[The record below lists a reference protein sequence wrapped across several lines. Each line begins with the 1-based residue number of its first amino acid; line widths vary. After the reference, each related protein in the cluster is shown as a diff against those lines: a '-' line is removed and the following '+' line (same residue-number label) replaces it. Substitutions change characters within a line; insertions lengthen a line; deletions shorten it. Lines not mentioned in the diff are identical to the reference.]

1 MKTYLIT
8 VLLFFNF
15 NFYSQSFI
23 FNQKLYKSIEDKAI
37 RFDEI
42 NRRVEESFK
51 NRDIN
56 AKGSGWKV
64 YQRWKYI
71 SSFEV
76 DENGYLPNYKGV
88 REMKK
93 AFKESPVLN
102 DQVYEKSLN
111 NLWTPAGPFTYT
123 SKGSRSSGL
132 GRLNCSVTD
141 PTNENIIYVGAATG
155 GVWKSIDGGLSWSPK
170 TDFIDSIGISGLAI
184 DPNNTNVIY
193 AMTGDADGTDVEFD
207 GLYKSNDAGETW
219 VKMGLTDINYGRTI
233 LIDPNNSNVVIV
245 GTNSGVYRSQ
255 DGGLTFE
262 QTSDQEVVYQLLFN
276 TNDSNIVYASTSNGN
291 DTFIYKSIDNG
302 LTWELKKSFVRVKK
316 MLMAT
321 TQADSNY
328 LYLLGANTSG
338 SLNGFKGVYLSVD
351 SGETFTLKND
361 KTNIL
366 EVYQSYYDLALA
378 VSQTN
383 KDLIYTGCLNLW
395 GSNDGGTTFT
405 RLNYWTDDTS
415 PRYTHGDI
423 HNIRTVGSNVYVC
436 SDGGIYISKDNGNT
450 FVNRSFGLQ
459 ISQFYKIDTAPS
471 TNSKLVG
478 GLQDNGGFISDN
490 DAWVNFHGGDGLDT
504 AINPAMPN
512 LAYGFTQNG
521 GFLYEYNF
529 NSDDYGSFITSHSPG
544 EWLTPLEISSAG
556 NIYGGW
562 KEVEE
567 LVNKKVWQPRTN
579 NSNGYNIRNMKVNP
593 LYPNRLLYY
602 RKSTAN
608 PNFDELIYTDENRD
622 NSGNLVPRVIDL
634 PPAPGMFTKTL
645 VAICFNPVNPNIF
658 YIIYGTKVYKTADSG
673 KTWINIT
680 YNLPYSVSYCIA
692 AQGNQKNSVYVG
704 TNLGVYYF
712 DEESN
717 SWSLFS
723 NGLPRVK
730 VTELKIN
737 TSENNLTAST
747 YGRGIWRVALPSGT
761 LAVEDH
767 QLDVNKGGVFPNPS
781 NGIFR
786 LNVNIQEPLKMAV
799 YNISGKLVFEKA
811 FQSLTS
817 NDEINIS
824 DNPKGVYLLDIK
836 SDQYTIRK
844 KILIK

>member
-1 MKTYLIT
+1 MRNYLVT
-8 VLLFFNF
+8 TLLFLNF

-23 FNQKLYKSIEDKAI
+23 FNQKLYKSIENKTI
-37 RFDEI
+37 KFDEI
-42 NRRVEESFK
+42 DRRVEESFN

-64 YQRWKYI
+64 YQRWKYMA
-71 SSFEV
+71 SFEV
-76 DENGYLPNYKGV
+76 DENGYLPNSSAINK
-88 REMKK
+88 MKVE
-93 AFKESPVLN
+93 FKESPSLS
-102 DQVYEKSLN
+102 DQVYREALN
-111 NLWTPAGPFTYT
+111 NLWTPVGPFTYT
-123 SKGSRSSGL
+123 NKGSWSTGQ
-132 GRLNCSVTD
+132 GRVNCSVTD
-141 PTNENIIYVGAATG
+141 PTNENVIYIGAATG
-155 GVWKSIDGGLSWSPK
+155 GVWKSTDGGLSWSPK

-193 AMTGDADGTDVEFD
+193 AMTGDADGANVGFD
-207 GLYKSNDAGETW
+207 GLYKSNDGGETW
-219 VKMGLTDINYGRTI
+219 IKMGLTDINYGRTI

-262 QTSDQEVVYQLLFN
+262 QTSEEEIVFQIAFKP
-276 TNDSNIVYASTSNGN
+276 NDSNVVYASTSNGD

-302 LTWELKKSFVRVKK
+302 LTWELKKSFVGVKK
-316 MLMAT
+316 MIMAT

-338 SLNGFKGVYLSVD
+338 VLNGFKGVYLSVD

-361 KTNIL
+361 STNVL
-366 EVYQSYYDLALA
+366 ESYQSYYDLGLA

-383 KDLIYTGCLNLW
+383 KDLVYTGCLNLW
-395 GSNDGGTTFT
+395 GSNDGGKTFT
-405 RLNYWTDDTS
+405 SLNHWGSVLDQ
-415 PRYTHGDI
+415 RYTHADI
-423 HNIRTVGSNVYVC
+423 HDIRTVGSNVYVS

-450 FVNRSFGLQ
+450 FVNRTFGLQ
-459 ISQFYKIDTAPS
+459 ISQFYKIDTSPS
-471 TNSKLVG
+471 TNSRLVG

-490 DAWVNFHGGDGLDT
+490 DTWVNFYGGDGMDA
-504 AINPAMPN
+504 AINPVMPN
-512 LAYGFTQNG
+512 LAYGFTQYG
-521 GFLYEYNF
+521 GNLYEYDF
-529 NSDDYGSFITSHSPG
+529 NLKAEGSFVVSHPRG
-544 EWLTPLEISSAG
+544 EWVTPLEISSAG

-562 KEVEE
+562 KEIEE
-567 LVNKKVWQPRTN
+567 LENRSWQPRTN

-602 RKSTAN
+602 RKSAAN
-608 PNFDELIYTDENRD
+608 PNFDELIYTDENKD
-622 NSGNLVPRVIDL
+622 SSGNLVPRVINL
-634 PPAPGMFTKTL
+634 PPAPGMYAKTL

-658 YIIYGTKVYKTADSG
+658 YIIYGSKVYKTADSG
-673 KTWINIT
+673 KTWVNIT

-692 AQGNQKNSVYVG
+692 AQGNEKNSVYVG

-730 VTELKIN
+730 ITELKIN

-761 LAVEDH
+761 LALENH
-767 QLDVNKGGVFPNPS
+767 ELDVNKGGVFPNPS
-781 NGIFR
+781 NGVFR
-786 LNVNIQEPLKMAV
+786 LNVNINEPLKMAIYDV
-799 YNISGKLVFEKA
+799 SGKLVFEKS
-811 FQSLTS
+811 FKSLTS